1 MGPRR
6 YRALIYPDTLPD
18 RVDAFVKIFNFQD
31 LGIVLKA
38 IFFFFRKW
46 GATAFMTGWPKSSL
60 SQGQEED
67 QKGKKG

>member
-38 IFFFFRKW
+38 IFFFF
-46 GATAFMTGWPKSSL
+46 GNGEQLL
-60 SQGQEED
+60 S
-67 QKGKKG
+67 